1 MARARRSFE
10 HSARST
16 ASARPRSGETAAP
29 FACAD
34 PAASGSV
41 ATVTVM
47 LLAAIVLIVATS
59 GAATH
64 VPRRGSP
71 AHPTRR
77 SELSAPLTQSDPD
90 AAGHVRRRGPGQ
102 AAAAA

>member
-1 MARARRSFE
+1 MVYTIASLL
-10 HSARST
+10 HSLL
-16 ASARPRSGETAAP
+16 AAIGLL
-29 FACAD
+29 ALAD
-34 PAASGSV
+34 PATSGSV

-59 GAATH
+59 SVATR

-71 AHPTRR
+71 THPTRR

-90 AAGHVRRRGPGQ
+90 AAGHVRRRGPGE
-102 AAAAA
+102 AAPAA